1 MLPLA
6 DPLPLWLC
14 SGQMI
19 LAQALLR
26 HLLGAGWRWPEA
38 EVAEGA
44 DPAPPA
50 SLAALLELFWDTP
63 AGERRV
69 SAFMQSILFLS
80 SGGRPRALALALTAA
95 ACPRRAQR
103 LLAAQPVPS
112 GAALRGG
119 ARPLAGPLGDVQDAG
134 SSGSGGGAPQR
145 AAGGQAAAAG
155 ALLTPL
161 SAVHRRLCGSLPP
174 PRPFPLQGLQLGL
187 TVAVLAES
195 GGGAPLLVTSRFE
208 AAFAAPG
215 SGDAT
220 LDSGAQQPPPQQ
232 QQQQCQQQ
240 QHQNGYS
247 CSRTVGA
254 AGLEALDS
262 GTLAVEAP
270 PLAASLAAL
279 GSGRRGLLLLVPLV
293 LGLGKVGL
301 AVGTWLRFSPLCTAQ

>member
-1 MLPLA
+1 
-6 DPLPLWLC
+6 
-14 SGQMI
+14 
-19 LAQALLR
+19 
-26 HLLGAGWRWPEA
+26 
-38 EVAEGA
+38 
-44 DPAPPA
+44 
-50 SLAALLELFWDTP
+50 
-63 AGERRV
+63 
-69 SAFMQSILFLS
+69 
-80 SGGRPRALALALTAA
+80 
-95 ACPRRAQR
+95 
-103 LLAAQPVPS
+103 
-112 GAALRGG
+112 
-119 ARPLAGPLGDVQDAG
+119 
-134 SSGSGGGAPQR
+134 
-145 AAGGQAAAAG
+145 
-155 ALLTPL
+155 
-161 SAVHRRLCGSLPP
+161 
-174 PRPFPLQGLQLGL
+174 
-187 TVAVLAES
+187 VAVLAES

-220 LDSGAQQPPPQQ
+220 LDSGAQPPLHQQQ

-240 QHQNGYS
+240 QQHQNGYG